1 MSDDLFK
8 SLVPG
13 DNIEAEKEIKQLTA
27 EILYHD
33 KCYHLEDNPVISDSA
48 YDALRQRL
56 TDLEARFP
64 QFIQL
69 ESPSKRV
76 GAPISNTFKKV
87 QHRQPMLSLDNAF
100 SLEEV
105 TNFFDRMRRF
115 LGFSPQENIQIV
127 AEPKI
132 DGLSASLIYL
142 NGILQ
147 VGATRGDGMMGE
159 DITANLKTLADIPH
173 TLQGSYIPQEISIRG
188 EVYLMLDDF
197 NQMNQAREKAGE
209 NVFANP
215 RNAAAGSLRQ
225 LDPKIT
231 AQRPLRFL
239 AYACIGNE
247 VDSFKTDEDILLQL
261 QDWGFAIPKYQL
273 CNSETEILGY
283 YKALN
288 ESRSSLGFD
297 IDGAVYK
304 VNRMDW
310 KKRLGEV
317 ARSPRW
323 ALAHKFP
330 PEQGQTILE
339 AIDIQVG
346 RTGTLTPVAHLKPI
360 NIGGVIVSR
369 ATLHNE
375 DEIIRKDVRV
385 GDTVMIQRAGDVI
398 PQVVAVINEKRPSDS
413 QPFVFP
419 CHCPACGSEA
429 VRKEGEV
436 ARRCLGG
443 LICPAQAALRLH
455 HFVSKHGFDIEGL
468 GFKHIEMFYQEGYLK
483 TPVDLF
489 RLEEQDLQSQTP
501 LRLREGWGQKSV
513 QNLFKAIQERREISF
528 ERFIYALGI
537 PQIGQTTARLLAQ
550 TYGSYANWRRSMQEA
565 AQDPNSH
572 DYLELINIDGIG
584 GNMARDLCAFFHESH
599 NQRILDELAGTPEKP
614 GEVHVLDAIPSPTVD
629 SRVTGKS
636 VVFTG
641 TLTLLSRAEAKAQA
655 ERLGAKVA
663 STVSTKTDFV
673 VLGENPGSKAKKA
686 HELGLTMLDET
697 QWLEL
702 IGQR

>member
-1 MSDDLFK
+1 VSEEISKPIAPLDD
-8 SLVPG
+8 
-13 DNIEAEKEIKQLTA
+13 NEIEKEIKQLTA

-33 KCYHLEDNPVISDSA
+33 KRYHLEDNPAISDSE
-48 YDALRQRL
+48 YDALRHRL
-56 TDLEARFP
+56 SELEARFP
-64 QFIQL
+64 QFVQP

-76 GAPISNTFKKV
+76 GSPLSNTFKKV

-100 SLEEV
+100 NSEEV
-105 TNFFDRMRRF
+105 RNFFDRIKRF
-115 LGFSPQENIQIV
+115 LGLDTQAVIEIV

-132 DGLSASLIYL
+132 DGLSASLTYI

-147 VGATRGDGMMGE
+147 VGATRGDGIMGE
-159 DITANLKTLADIPH
+159 DITANLKTVQDIPH
-173 TLQGSYIPQEISIRG
+173 RLKGSCIPPEISIRG

-197 NQMNQAREKAGE
+197 NQMNQAREKAEE

-225 LDPKIT
+225 LDSKVT

-239 AYACIGNE
+239 AYAC
-247 VDSFKTDEDILLQL
+247 VDNNTNAFKTDEDILLQL
-261 QDWGFAIPKYQL
+261 RDWGFEIPDYQL
-273 CNSETEILGY
+273 CNSETEVMTY
-283 YKALN
+283 YTALN
-288 ESRSSLGFD
+288 ESRATLGFD

-304 VNRMDW
+304 INRLDW

-330 PEQGQTILE
+330 PEQGQTLLE

-375 DEIIRKDVRV
+375 DEVVRKDVRV

-398 PQVVAVINEKRPSDS
+398 PQVVAVIKEKRSENS
-413 QPFVFP
+413 QPYVFP
-419 CHCPACGSEA
+419 SHCPACGSEA
-429 VRKEGEV
+429 VRKDGEV
-436 ARRCLGG
+436 ARRCSGG

-468 GFKHIEMFYQEGYLK
+468 GFKHIEMFYQEGLLK

-489 RLEEQDLQSQTP
+489 RLQRRDQQSLTP
-501 LRLREGWGQKSV
+501 LRLREGWGLKSA
-513 QNLFKAIQERREISF
+513 QNLFKAIEERREISL

-537 PQIGQTTARLLAQ
+537 SQIGQTTARLLAQ
-550 TYGSYANWRRSMQEA
+550 TYGSYGNWMRAMQEA
-565 AQDPNSH
+565 GQNPNSQA
-572 DYLELINIDGIG
+572 YLELINIDGIG
-584 GNMARDLCAFFHESH
+584 ENMARDLCAFFHESH
-599 NQRILDELAGTPEKP
+599 NQQVLEELAGTPEKP
-614 GEVHVLDAIPSPTVD
+614 GEIHVLDAIRSTAVD
-629 SRVTGKS
+629 SPITGKS

-641 TLTLLSRAEAKAQA
+641 TLTLLSRAEAKARA

-663 STVSTKTDFV
+663 NAVSAKTDFV

-686 HELGLTMLDET
+686 HELGVHILTET

-702 IGQR
+702 IGQV